1 MHVGVCR
8 ITLHLPGNQSLK
20 GKRRVVRSVC
30 DRLRHRFHVGVAEV
44 GGQDLWQR
52 AVIGVVAVSSDAK
65 VVRGVLERAAEY
77 AEGIA
82 GEALVADAQFDVFE
96 YEQD

>member
-8 ITLHLPGNQSLK
+8 ITLHLSDNRSLK

-44 GGQDLWQR
+44 GGQELWQR
-52 AVIGVVAVSSDAK
+52 AVIGVVTVSGDAK
-65 VVRGVLERAAEY
+65 VARRVLERAAEY

-82 GEALVADAQFDVFE
+82 AEAVVADSEFDVFE
-96 YEQD
+96 YEDD